1 MPTESEP
8 VLISALNEYVFCP
21 RRCALKYVEGYWADN
36 EHTAVGTLLHDHA
49 DAPGYETDAGVTILR
64 AVPLF
69 SERYGLSGK
78 ADIVEV
84 RKVNFELRIAD
95 CEMKDAGEGEAQRAK
110 SKARRTKGGTEE
122 GPVANKAGFVS
133 TTCGSGWAG
142 ATAQRS
148 EGEGED
154 VSVSG
159 KSAIRIPKSEI
170 LYAPVEYKKGKRRKW
185 DNDDVQ
191 LCAQAFC
198 LEEMFSVTVAEGFI
212 YHAGS
217 KRRRKVS
224 FDESLRSETSQT
236 IEAVRALIANRE
248 VPPAV
253 LKPRCDGCSLRSVC
267 LPELTQIAAR
277 AKVDDYGKNLWT

>member
-1 MPTESEP
+1 MPIENEP

-36 EHTAVGTLLHDHA
+36 VHTAIGTLLHDHP

-69 SERYGLSGK
+69 SRRYGLSGK

-84 RKVNFELRIAD
+84 RARGEEQSAKGE
-95 CEMKDAGEGEAQRAK
+95 EQEAGGETKRAK
-110 SKARRTKGGTEE
+110 R
-122 GPVANKAGFVS
+122 
-133 TTCGSGWAG
+133 
-142 ATAQRS
+142 
-148 EGEGED
+148 EGEGPAQN
-154 VSVSG
+154 
-159 KSAIRIPKSEI
+159 KSAIRNPKSEI
-170 LYAPVEYKKGKRRKW
+170 PLIYAPVEYKKGKRRKW

-198 LEEMFSVTVAEGFI
+198 LEEMFSVTVPEGFI

-224 FDESLRSETSQT
+224 FHESLRLETERT
-236 IEAVRALIANRE
+236 IEAVRELIANRE

-277 AKVDDYGKNLWT
+277 AKVDKYEKNLWL

>member
-1 MPTESEP
+1 M
-8 VLISALNEYVFCP
+8 F
-21 RRCALKYVEGYWADN
+21 VEGIWADN

-84 RKVNFELRIAD
+84 RDIWSAVTRYRFESAD
-95 CEMKDAGEGEAQRAK
+95 
-110 SKARRTKGGTEE
+110 
-122 GPVANKAGFVS
+122 
-133 TTCGSGWAG
+133 
-142 ATAQRS
+142 
-148 EGEGED
+148 
-154 VSVSG
+154 
-159 KSAIRIPKSEI
+159 KSAHSKQ
-170 LYAPVEYKKGKRRKW
+170 YAPVEYKKGKRRKW

-198 LEEMFSVTVAEGFI
+198 LEEMFSVTVSEGFI

-224 FDESLRSETSQT
+224 FDESLRSETKRT

-253 LKPRCDGCSLRSVC
+253 LKPRCDGCSLRSIC
-267 LPELTQIAAR
+267 LPELTQIATR
-277 AKVDDYGKNLWT
+277 AKVNDYGKNLWT

>member
-1 MPTESEP
+1 MSTESEP
-8 VLISALNEYVFCP
+8 VLISSLNEYVFCP

-84 RKVNFELRIAD
+84 KQVKDGAGKRKV
-95 CEMKDAGEGEAQRAK
+95 
-110 SKARRTKGGTEE
+110 
-122 GPVANKAGFVS
+122 
-133 TTCGSGWAG
+133 
-142 ATAQRS
+142 
-148 EGEGED
+148 
-154 VSVSG
+154 
-159 KSAIRIPKSEI
+159 
-170 LYAPVEYKKGKRRKW
+170 YAPVEYKKGKRRKW

-198 LEEMFSVTVAEGFI
+198 LEEMFSVTVPEGFI

-224 FDESLRSETSQT
+224 FVESLRSETKRT
-236 IEAVRALIANRE
+236 IEAVRALIANRD

-277 AKVDDYGKNLWT
+277 AKVEKYEKNLWL

>member
-1 MPTESEP
+1 MEPTNQPET
-8 VLISALNEYVFCP
+8 ISVAALNQYVFCP
-21 RRCALKYVEGYWADN
+21 RRCALMFVEGIWADN

-69 SERYGLSGK
+69 SHRYGLSGK

-84 RKVNFELRIAD
+84 RARGEGQSAKGEGQGVVNFELRIAD
-95 CEMKDAGEGEAQRAK
+95 CEMKPSDDDRELQNASSETEAAPNK
-110 SKARRTKGGTEE
+110 ST
-122 GPVANKAGFVS
+122 
-133 TTCGSGWAG
+133 
-142 ATAQRS
+142 
-148 EGEGED
+148 
-154 VSVSG
+154 
-159 KSAIRIPKSEI
+159 IRIPKSEI
-170 LYAPVEYKKGKRRKW
+170 PLVYAPVEYKKGKRRKW

-198 LEEMFSVTVAEGFI
+198 LEEMFSVTVPEGFI

-224 FDESLRSETSQT
+224 FDESLRSDTRRT
-236 IEAVRALIANRE
+236 IEAVRALVANRE

-253 LKPRCDGCSLRSVC
+253 LKPRCDGCSLRSIC
-267 LPELTQIAAR
+267 LPELTQIAGR
-277 AKVDDYGKNLWT
+277 AKVEAYEKSLWL

>member
-8 VLISALNEYVFCP
+8 ITVAALNQYVFCP
-21 RRCALKYVEGYWADN
+21 RRCALMFVEGIWSEN

-49 DAPGYETDAGVTILR
+49 DAPGYEMEKGVTLLR
-64 AVPLF
+64 GLPLF
-69 SERYGLSGK
+69 SKHYGLSGK

-84 RKVNFELRIAD
+84 RKGNFESRIAD
-95 CEMKDAGEGEAQRAK
+95 CEMKHARESQGEG
-110 SKARRTKGGTEE
+110 ARSQVEKGSA
-122 GPVANKAGFVS
+122 PDKPGFVS
-133 TTCGSGWAG
+133 TTCGSGRARRDG
-142 ATAQRS
+142 E
-148 EGEGED
+148 EG
-154 VSVSG
+154 SAPN
-159 KSAIRIPKSEI
+159 KSAVRKSQSEI
-170 LYAPVEYKKGKRRKW
+170 PLIYAPVEYKKGKRRKW

-198 LEEMFSVTVAEGFI
+198 LEEMFSVTVPEGFI

-224 FDESLRSETSQT
+224 FDESLRFETKRT
-236 IEAVRALIANRE
+236 IEAVRTLIENRV

-277 AKVDDYGKNLWT
+277 AKVATYQKNLWL